1 MNIVD
6 KKLENAR
13 MELTIDV
20 SEDQV
25 ELEYKRAFSKL
36 QGEVKVKGFR
46 KGKVPLDIVIQRF
59 KDAADQEVAENL
71 LKAKYIEAVNEK
83 SLTPISMPEFGLDK
97 IERGKPLTFTVKFDI
112 APSIEIGK
120 YKGLEVD
127 ESDSRIEDAD
137 IDNEIQVLREREA
150 SISKKEEDKP
160 AEKGDFV
167 RAQVKR
173 IDNIN
178 AAEIEKTQFNEVP
191 IILGKNTQEYD
202 LDEYVVGMKL
212 NEAKEIIVKYP
223 KDYYVKDIAGQKV
236 KYLVKMH
243 EINKM
248 TLPELDDE
256 FAKDLGEYNSLSE
269 LKNKIKENLENF
281 VKEKSKSR
289 AKFEILDKIIDDSKF
304 DLPESMI
311 RAEMKAVFRRFQ
323 YSAGLPDVTDIDE
336 VISRLESSNKEF
348 YENIRNQ
355 AVKNIKSNL
364 ALSEIAKKENLKV
377 SEEHFK
383 KTLEDIAKR
392 NNKSFEEIE
401 KIAAEGN
408 ARENIES
415 ELILSD
421 SFDFIY
427 NNAKVHKQKS
437 ISYSDFVKL

>member
-1 MNIVD
+1 
-6 KKLENAR
+6 

-20 SEDQV
+20 PEDQV
-25 ELEYKRAFSKL
+25 ELEYKHVFSKL
-36 QGEVKVKGFR
+36 QKEVKVKGFR
-46 KGKVPLDIVIQRF
+46 KGKVPLDIVMQRF

-71 LKAKYIEAVNEK
+71 LKAKYIDAVNEK
-83 SLTPISMPEFGLDK
+83 SLSPINMPEFKLDK
-97 IERGKPLTFTVKFDI
+97 IERGKPLNFTVKFDV
-112 APSIEIGK
+112 APTVEVGK
-120 YKGLEVD
+120 FKGHDVS
-127 ESDSRIEDAD
+127 ESDSQIEESD
-137 IDNEIQVLREREA
+137 IDNEIQVLRERHA

-167 RAQVKR
+167 RAKVKR
-173 IDNIN
+173 IDNID
-178 AAEIEKTQFNEVP
+178 AAEIEKAQFNEVP

-202 LDEYVVGMKL
+202 LDEHLTGMKL
-212 NEAKEIIVKYP
+212 NEEKEVTIKYP

-256 FAKDLGEYNSLSE
+256 FAKDLGEYSSLSE

-281 VKEKSKSR
+281 VRDKAKSK
-289 AKFEILDKIIDDSKF
+289 AKFEILEKIIADSKF

-311 RAEMKAVFRRFQ
+311 RAEMNAVFRRFQ

-336 VISRLESSNKEF
+336 VITRLENSNKEF

-364 ALSEIAKKENLKV
+364 VLSEVAKKENLKV
-377 SEEHFK
+377 SEERFRQA
-383 KTLEDIAKR
+383 LEDIAKR
-392 NNKSFEEIE
+392 SNQNIEEIQ
-401 KIAAEGN
+401 KLAAQGN

-415 ELILSD
+415 ELILTE

-427 NNAKVHKQKS
+427 NNSKVHKQKPV
-437 ISYSDFVKL
+437 SYSEFVKL